1 MVEILAF
8 SIGPHMISWDY
19 LGLER
24 LVYEKVR
31 SKIIK
36 TIHHQNPICLLP
48 GLQYVYSAR
57 KAMTMAVGKSY

>member
-1 MVEILAF
+1 
-8 SIGPHMISWDY
+8 MISWDY